1 MWKEAKEAGGEVDTR
16 QPRQQGVSEL
26 RGCPE
31 CEARGRHAKA
41 GKHAQELGS
50 SLQAAGAAR
59 GPRHTRMQSGRCWTT
74 SPASRV
80 EDGFEEDQMGSR
92 GTN

>member
-1 MWKEAKEAGGEVDTR
+1 MDTR

-26 RGCPE
+26 RGAQSARPE
-31 CEARGRHAKA
+31 AGTPRLGNTPRSWAPACRPQGLPEGPDTRGRSQIGA
-41 GKHAQELGS
+41 G
-50 SLQAAGAAR
+50 R
-59 GPRHTRMQSGRCWTT
+59 T